1 MVSTSFDRNESQCL
15 FLETDKKEVH
25 FCQLPSLDVIK
36 VVSLTSC
43 SDGLIRSG
51 DLIQDNLGRHWVND
65 RYLILPSERAH
76 QPCVLLWDSRNESYS
91 QCCPHPSRVSIN
103 AIRVDSA
110 LQKVVTVCTDAC
122 LYMFDRTKEAQLR
135 PRVDRPRRRNSFVLD
150 SDERYIVYSGLRTIK
165 EPGKDKRTDSLL
177 VVYDTVKEDK
187 VREFCMPTKRSWTV
201 SKYND
206 STVLI
211 EHNRKGYL
219 LDLIGATVTMETQGA
234 SGGTIDMIGVS
245 ANQQIV
251 SISRSQRSLKLHDAV
266 TGKASIALPD
276 VFGSQPT
283 QVISE
288 MIVTPEGRYV
298 IMCDE
303 NKNNKFVCYQLR
315 RDEDDSGN
323 TTDKVFDLKDGT
335 RTDLSLY
342 DAFATDDEELL
353 VTLAEAKV
361 GPKTGRLR
369 SISCLTVWNLRTRV
383 KERVLFDQEFADKAM
398 GKLDDMDTL
407 YFASLGGRFVVTGH
421 DDGYVR
427 VWHLEQSTPLTRQK
441 AHDHMIS
448 DMFAPRCSLATDGV
462 QSSGQTKNYAMYF
475 VSVCDDDAEMSF
487 KYWKL
492 DVTETVADDGK
503 GCWSVECTHMAT
515 YKMMDSFKQFLALQN
530 GTSVL
535 LLLNEYDTPQQ
546 LVLMDP
552 NARAEIW
559 GRPDGPEWFGP
570 KKNQE
575 TPALLRKRRQQFPG
589 KVALSGGPQQP
600 QRLPNVVVTHLS
612 RQPSDSNDFVV
623 AFLTDQQ
630 LQSVGEPGLQSDSR
644 RADGGGVVL
653 AVEQRADLLQCAV
666 SCRCHGRFDHGDS
679 ERPGERL
686 RQPERAGEHG
696 GEGGCHGDW
705 DAAQSL
711 AGSGNGQA
719 VESGSDQLHQRGV
732 AAVLRGCSRWA
743 CGRRNLQLQFFHH
756 LRCLGSIAG
765 DLLGGSAAAQH
776 AGAGGHPTCRGSDGE
791 VPQPSLHLPQLLG
804 REAPRHLL
812 RPGAA
817 PPDEPPA
824 LAASHRHRRC
834 LGNQLGGGDA
844 VHDAELHADIVEA
857 PASPDEGLVVATADQ
872 GAHGERERVEG
883 DGASE
888 GQGSQAVRH
897 LLRQSARPDGLLQL
911 LPGHRALNQ
920 PTAGLR
926 CHQQTRRAD
935 DSARQ
940 GRSQLPQ
947 LTAERAGYSG
957 LSWAT
962 QRSEGCGL
970 RAEAPGRQGLKA
982 AAAAHERK
990 QQKIFAAE
998 HSDEPCWTDGDS
1010 RKLQIDF
1017 VGEELSADRIHQVA
1031 TDQLAEV
1038 HAETAEACSDEAA
1051 PDCSVQIVVLNE
1063 PANTVSASPAGK
1075 GQTINMSINRRNWR
1089 FRLSAALQEFA
1100 RDTTAHG
1107 VARVAQAAAPVPQRL
1122 TWACLVLLAFGGFTW
1137 HLTQLTQRYLEYPVT
1152 TELLLSDGDNF
1163 EFPDVTVCPNDF
1175 IVRDNPL
1182 SITSRYTVK
1191 AFNRTIEDMIYDIP
1205 RLYHTLTSSDWNAS
1219 VPLEAFAAYE
1229 DGKLAL
1235 KSLAYRQPGLF
1246 QESHET
1252 VIYCRFNSGPCAYA
1266 NFTYYKDEERF
1277 LCISL
1282 TPRNRTIVE
1291 SGEGNGLYL
1300 LLYQY
1305 SKAFL
1310 TEEQQIESMPGF
1322 RVALHEPGTKP
1333 DFASQSFSAPL
1344 GYKTS
1349 VGLET
1354 SVERKLSRRTSPC
1367 CEKLPNAT
1375 YTWDYSRPGDF
1386 ENVTFFGTLQ
1396 DCAVRAKQEEFAETC
1411 GCLGTHL
1418 ALPADM
1424 LTVWPPCHQ
1433 LPEEVFF
1440 RDLFVDANKYAYYY
1454 TIMNATGQMGPLT
1467 DYLMDNWPIY
1477 NATGSMLK
1485 CYRLVRHR
1493 QSTEVIWDL
1502 GSEIWDL
1509 DGVSTD
1515 HCRLPCSQRQNR
1527 LRQALASWPSANSA
1541 PTDNLAVVQ
1550 GYLDRLIAQAEADGR
1565 SLVRI
1570 RELKNNLESRLTS
1583 RFCVIDLFVASMR
1596 VNTAVEDFAYPM
1608 RNLFSDLGGSL
1619 GLWIGVSIIT
1629 LNGAGRA
1636 VPDSDAPDLLPV
1648 TVQTIRFGQPEETRT
1663 RDRQCRGK
1671 RSASTVLVAKNF
1683 RHLNWNLFGR

>member
-1 MVSTSFDRNESQCL
+1 MKGTLCTPDSELSRSQ
-15 FLETDKKEVH
+15 
-25 FCQLPSLDVIK
+25 
-36 VVSLTSC
+36 
-43 SDGLIRSG
+43 
-51 DLIQDNLGRHWVND
+51 
-65 RYLILPSERAH
+65 A
-76 QPCVLLWDSRNESYS
+76 
-91 QCCPHPSRVSIN
+91 
-103 AIRVDSA
+103 
-110 LQKVVTVCTDAC
+110 
-122 LYMFDRTKEAQLR
+122 
-135 PRVDRPRRRNSFVLD
+135 
-150 SDERYIVYSGLRTIK
+150 
-165 EPGKDKRTDSLL
+165 KDKRTDSLL
-177 VVYDTVKEDK
+177 VVYDTVKEEK

-219 LDLIGATVTMETQGA
+219 LDLIGATVTMETQGV

-245 ANQQIV
+245 ASQQIV

-288 MIVTPEGRYV
+288 MIVTPGGRYV

-503 GCWSVECTHMAT
+503 GRWSVECTHMAT

-530 GTSVL
+530 GTRVL

-612 RQPSDSNDFVV
+612 RQPLSANRASSRTVAEVKSKLLCRRTRPNWMKRMAAGSSSLLNSALICFSAPSAVAVTAASITATLRGPARDFG
-623 AFLTDQQ
+623 
-630 LQSVGEPGLQSDSR
+630 SP
-644 RADGGGVVL
+644 
-653 AVEQRADLLQCAV
+653 
-666 SCRCHGRFDHGDS
+666 S
-679 ERPGERL
+679 ERVNTE
-686 RQPERAGEHG
+686 AK
-696 GEGGCHGDW
+696 
-705 DAAQSL
+705 
-711 AGSGNGQA
+711 A
-719 VESGSDQLHQRGV
+719 VAMETGMRRRVWLVAEMARRSNPVLTSSTSVALPPSSEV
-732 AAVLRGCSRWA
+732 AAVGPAVVETSSCSSSTTSGASGASLATSSADRRLRSMPELAATR
-743 CGRRNLQLQFFHH
+743 L
-756 LRCLGSIAG
+756 
-765 DLLGGSAAAQH
+765 AAA
-776 AGAGGHPTCRGSDGE
+776 AMAKCLSPASTCRSSSA
-791 VPQPSLHLPQLLG
+791 V
-804 REAPRHLL
+804 RPRGTCCVQERH
-812 RPGAA
+812 P
-817 PPDEPPA
+817 
-824 LAASHRHRRC
+824 SHRHRRC

-998 HSDEPCWTDGDS
+998 HS
-1010 RKLQIDF
+1010 
-1017 VGEELSADRIHQVA
+1017 
-1031 TDQLAEV
+1031 
-1038 HAETAEACSDEAA
+1038 
-1051 PDCSVQIVVLNE
+1051 
-1063 PANTVSASPAGK
+1063 
-1075 GQTINMSINRRNWR
+1075 
-1089 FRLSAALQEFA
+1089 
-1100 RDTTAHG
+1100 
-1107 VARVAQAAAPVPQRL
+1107 
-1122 TWACLVLLAFGGFTW
+1122 
-1137 HLTQLTQRYLEYPVT
+1137 VT
-1152 TELLLSDGDNF
+1152 
-1163 EFPDVTVCPNDF
+1163 
-1175 IVRDNPL
+1175 
-1182 SITSRYTVK
+1182 
-1191 AFNRTIEDMIYDIP
+1191 
-1205 RLYHTLTSSDWNAS
+1205 
-1219 VPLEAFAAYE
+1219 
-1229 DGKLAL
+1229 
-1235 KSLAYRQPGLF
+1235 
-1246 QESHET
+1246 
-1252 VIYCRFNSGPCAYA
+1252 
-1266 NFTYYKDEERF
+1266 
-1277 LCISL
+1277 
-1282 TPRNRTIVE
+1282 
-1291 SGEGNGLYL
+1291 
-1300 LLYQY
+1300 
-1305 SKAFL
+1305 
-1310 TEEQQIESMPGF
+1310 
-1322 RVALHEPGTKP
+1322 
-1333 DFASQSFSAPL
+1333 
-1344 GYKTS
+1344 
-1349 VGLET
+1349 
-1354 SVERKLSRRTSPC
+1354 
-1367 CEKLPNAT
+1367 
-1375 YTWDYSRPGDF
+1375 
-1386 ENVTFFGTLQ
+1386 
-1396 DCAVRAKQEEFAETC
+1396 
-1411 GCLGTHL
+1411 
-1418 ALPADM
+1418 
-1424 LTVWPPCHQ
+1424 
-1433 LPEEVFF
+1433 
-1440 RDLFVDANKYAYYY
+1440 
-1454 TIMNATGQMGPLT
+1454 
-1467 DYLMDNWPIY
+1467 
-1477 NATGSMLK
+1477 
-1485 CYRLVRHR
+1485 
-1493 QSTEVIWDL
+1493 
-1502 GSEIWDL
+1502 
-1509 DGVSTD
+1509 
-1515 HCRLPCSQRQNR
+1515 
-1527 LRQALASWPSANSA
+1527 
-1541 PTDNLAVVQ
+1541 
-1550 GYLDRLIAQAEADGR
+1550 
-1565 SLVRI
+1565 
-1570 RELKNNLESRLTS
+1570 
-1583 RFCVIDLFVASMR
+1583 
-1596 VNTAVEDFAYPM
+1596 
-1608 RNLFSDLGGSL
+1608 
-1619 GLWIGVSIIT
+1619 
-1629 LNGAGRA
+1629 
-1636 VPDSDAPDLLPV
+1636 
-1648 TVQTIRFGQPEETRT
+1648 
-1663 RDRQCRGK
+1663 
-1671 RSASTVLVAKNF
+1671 
-1683 RHLNWNLFGR
+1683 